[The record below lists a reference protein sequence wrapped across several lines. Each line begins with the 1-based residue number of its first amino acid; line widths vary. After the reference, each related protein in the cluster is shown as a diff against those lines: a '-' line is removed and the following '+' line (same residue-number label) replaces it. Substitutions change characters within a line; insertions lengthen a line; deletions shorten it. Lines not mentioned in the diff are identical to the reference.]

1 MVSSYQ
7 PKESIMQV
15 QVRQIR
21 NKRELRE
28 FMNLPAKIHKGHTN
42 WTPPLYT
49 DEWRYFNPKKNK
61 SFSYCD
67 SCIALAFRNSEI
79 VGRAMGIINQR
90 YNEVRKEKNAR
101 FGYLEC
107 WEDREVFDALLKY
120 VEDWARERGMNKIV
134 GPMGFT
140 DQDPEGFLVEGFEY
154 PSTIATYYNF
164 EFMIGFLEA
173 KGYTKEVDYVVYKL
187 DIPKEIPEF
196 YHRIFERATR
206 TGEFVW
212 GEFSSRK
219 PLKLL
224 IRPIFRVM
232 NECFRDIYGYTPLD
246 EEEMDDLAKRYL
258 PVIDPRFVKVVTRE
272 NKVIAFVI
280 GIPNFADG
288 IRQAKGHLWPFGF
301 IKILR
306 SARKTKQ
313 LDLLLGGVLE
323 EYRGRG
329 LDVMMGLKMIES
341 AQKAGFDFMDSHH
354 ELETNTKMRAEVE
367 RMGGKVYKRYR
378 IFQKML

>member
-1 MVSSYQ
+1 
-7 PKESIMQV
+7 
-15 QVRQIR
+15 
-21 NKRELRE
+21 
-28 FMNLPAKIHKGHTN
+28 
-42 WTPPLYT
+42 
-49 DEWRYFNPKKNK
+49 
-61 SFSYCD
+61 
-67 SCIALAFRNSEI
+67 
-79 VGRAMGIINQR
+79 
-90 YNEVRKEKNAR
+90 
-101 FGYLEC
+101 
-107 WEDREVFDALLKY
+107 
-120 VEDWARERGMNKIV
+120 
-134 GPMGFT
+134 
-140 DQDPEGFLVEGFEY
+140 
-154 PSTIATYYNF
+154 
-164 EFMIGFLEA
+164 
-173 KGYTKEVDYVVYKL
+173 
-187 DIPKEIPEF
+187 
-196 YHRIFERATR
+196 
-206 TGEFVW
+206 
-212 GEFSSRK
+212 
-219 PLKLL
+219 
-224 IRPIFRVM
+224 M